1 VDGSRVVLGF
11 CGSGGDV
18 MLWRCDGGG
27 VVCWGSRGRC
37 GVVVEFMSMRL
48 ALNTHMTM
56 VLIVVVRVLV
66 QWWSSKRGDAAWVVL

>member
-37 GVVVEFMSMRL
+37 GGVYVNAVGTEYAYDDGANCGRARVGAVVVE
-48 ALNTHMTM
+48 
-56 VLIVVVRVLV
+56 
-66 QWWSSKRGDAAWVVL
+66 QAW